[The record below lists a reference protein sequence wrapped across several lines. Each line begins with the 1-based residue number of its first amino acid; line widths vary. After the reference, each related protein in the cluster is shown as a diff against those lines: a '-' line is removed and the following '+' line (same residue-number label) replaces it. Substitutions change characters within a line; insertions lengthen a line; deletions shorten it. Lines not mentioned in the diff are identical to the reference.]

1 MRFKRENWQPTIGDK
16 YDIANFDGMTFVCL
30 KEKRVTNFKEFYKL
44 CGSEPMH
51 FEEILQPGQVSVQ
64 DIRNYTRESYN
75 GSILGETT
83 VELLKG
89 TQPTYRYGDK

>member
-16 YDIANFDGMTFVCL
+16 YDIANFNGMTFVWL

-51 FEEILQPGQVSVQ
+51 FKEALQLGQVSVQ
-64 DIRNYTRESYN
+64 DIRNYIRESYN
-75 GSILGETT
+75 GSVLGETT

-89 TQPTYRYGDK
+89 KQPTYRYGDK